1 LQVATKIDAPVKLL
15 APNPPGRHAAVY
27 FFIFFLSIHD
37 INGIFKWRGVGAPC
51 PQKKKR
57 SSPARHEA
65 VCSNKSEAVAGIII
79 GENAET
85 TS

>member
-1 LQVATKIDAPVKLL
+1 MISMALR
-15 APNPPGRHAAVY
+15 GAVVEV
-27 FFIFFLSIHD
+27 SA
-37 INGIFKWRGVGAPC
+37 R
-51 PQKKKR
+51 KKNKR